1 MSKYLTKWTGRY
13 PVLCHGTWLLY
24 KDGKNI
30 SNLIPEDL
38 QDAPMGC
45 AGWFQEWSF
54 VNGWEEE
61 WNTYHDGLSA
71 DEWIEENEY
80 WLKEIGPEE
89 DYKDI
94 FYAFQENDW
103 RGGSCGGCI

>member
-1 MSKYLTKWTGRY
+1 MSEYRTKWTGRY

-24 KDGKNI
+24 KDGENV

-38 QDAPMGC
+38 QDEPMGC
-45 AGWFQEWSF
+45 SGWYQEWMF
-54 VNGWEEE
+54 VNGWETE
-61 WNTYHDGLSA
+61 WSSYHDGLSA
-71 DEWIEENEY
+71 DEWIKENEY
-80 WLKEIGPEE
+80 WLKDIGPEK

-94 FYAFQENDW
+94 FCAFQENDW

>member
-1 MSKYLTKWTGRY
+1 MSKYTTKWTGRY

-24 KDGKNI
+24 KDRENI

-45 AGWFQEWSF
+45 AGIYQEWSF
-54 VNGWEEE
+54 VNGWEVE
-61 WNTYHDGLSA
+61 WNAYHDGLNVT
-71 DEWIEENEY
+71 EWIKENEY
-80 WLKEIGPEE
+80 WLKDIGPEE
-89 DYKDI
+89 EYEDI
-94 FYAFQENDW
+94 FEAFQENDW